1 MNKVRK
7 LQNSLKMQ
15 RGEAVDEIEGAL
27 KDRVAEILEDV
38 MDVRH
43 QYRSRIIR
51 RTLKSPGENG
61 EGTVTGLKDFWE
73 IRALLPLTASERT
86 KLEEIDSVVGNRL
99 EHGTNVKD
107 AVVHVPSVS

>member
-15 RGEAVDEIEGAL
+15 RGEAVDEIEGA
-27 KDRVAEILEDV
+27 
-38 MDVRH
+38 
-43 QYRSRIIR
+43 
-51 RTLKSPGENG
+51 LKSPGENG

-73 IRALLPLTASERT
+73 IRALLPLTESERT
-86 KLEEIDSVVGNRL
+86 KLEEIDGVVGNRL